1 MQGAHRPGL
10 LDSTTVRCADTPI
23 ALGCYSIAGPAEV
36 STIDPGQ
43 KRVGPDGQHSGSCV
57 YINIYTG
64 PAGIA
69 LLKIKVLYWHQ
80 CFYEEP

>member
-43 KRVGPDGQHSGSCV
+43 KRGSMVLSVPLTVPGQYHSTLC
-57 YINIYTG
+57 
-64 PAGIA
+64 
-69 LLKIKVLYWHQ
+69 
-80 CFYEEP
+80 